1 MKTAVRK
8 ISTTE
13 DTEVTEVKTRTGSIL
28 RVLRVLCGGAFV
40 LAAVPA
46 FAQEAPRAPTQ
57 PLAIPPPATAKPA
70 PPPPGPTPRRPDGS
84 VILGSLPSDNGI
96 WVGDG
101 RLAVN
106 PKSYEPKSNVN
117 APIHIDAI
125 PLQEWARA
133 LVDARHGESLRTEPH
148 PRCKP
153 SGGPRQFITPYG
165 FEILELPEIKR
176 VYVWDIG
183 GPHSFRVIYTDGRP
197 HPKDLEPS
205 YYGHSVGRWEG
216 DTLVVDAVGFSEKF
230 WFSRDGLPH
239 TDQLHL
245 TERITRTNMN
255 TLRYEV
261 TVDDPGAYT
270 SPWTSSFNVRWTP
283 GTEVWEFMCQ
293 GNNFFPEAVF
303 YGPGQ
308 MDPGRI
314 VTP

>member
-1 MKTAVRK
+1 MP
-8 ISTTE
+8 S
-13 DTEVTEVKTRTGSIL
+13 
-28 RVLRVLCGGAFV
+28 
-40 LAAVPA
+40 

-106 PKSYEPKSNVN
+106 PKSYEPKSTAN

-125 PLQEWARA
+125 PLQDWARA

-197 HPKDLEPS
+197 HPKDLEPT

-255 TLRYEV
+255 TLRYESDRGRSRCLHGA
-261 TVDDPGAYT
+261 VDEQLQRAVDARHGSVGIHVSGQQLFPG
-270 SPWTSSFNVRWTP
+270 SRLLWPRPDGS
-283 GTEVWEFMCQ
+283 
-293 GNNFFPEAVF
+293 
-303 YGPGQ
+303 GPHRDALG
-308 MDPGRI
+308 
-314 VTP
+314 

>member
-1 MKTAVRK
+1 MASR
-8 ISTTE
+8 
-13 DTEVTEVKTRTGSIL
+13 
-28 RVLRVLCGGAFV
+28 CG
-40 LAAVPA
+40 
-46 FAQEAPRAPTQ
+46 
-57 PLAIPPPATAKPA
+57 
-70 PPPPGPTPRRPDGS
+70 
-84 VILGSLPSDNGI
+84 PSRI
-96 WVGDG
+96 
-101 RLAVN
+101 A
-106 PKSYEPKSNVN
+106 
-117 APIHIDAI
+117 
-125 PLQEWARA
+125 
-133 LVDARHGESLRTEPH
+133 
-148 PRCKP
+148 RCKP

-197 HPKDLEPS
+197 HPKDLEPT

-255 TLRYEV
+255 TLR
-261 TVDDPGAYT
+261 TSDRGRSRCLHGAVDEQLQRAVDARHG
-270 SPWTSSFNVRWTP
+270 SVGIHVS
-283 GTEVWEFMCQ
+283 GQ
-293 GNNFFPEAVF
+293 QLLPEAVF

-308 MDPGRI
+308 MDSGRI